1 VKVLKLTPTMERM
14 YNQSC
19 AFWTLL
25 ARVFR
30 EAEAGCGLSAK
41 SKARFRWAQFWGAV
55 RPRSAESH
63 AV

>member
-1 VKVLKLTPTMERM
+1 M